1 MKKLFI
7 GVVAMAATL
16 FVGCGQSFYPT
27 DNHNLVATNVNISE
41 ANFRVVGLVEGKAK
55 ATYILGIGGL
65 SGKALRANAYSDMVR
80 NANLKGSQ
88 MVVNATISQTHY
100 GFVPFRW
107 TQMVKYQGTIIEFIS
122 SHQPSIAEVCEES
135 KIQPTVSSV
144 KNSRLAPSTKKE
156 VKKSAKVADKKP
168 TDKKV
173 VKEYIET
180 SVKEDVA
187 KEIDSMSKSKRN
199 RYLTDI
205 ISRLDRLCSRPKL
218 IQENGDKI
226 EDLMARLKYI
236 LDNYDCGTSPHKS
249 YKKFMDKLSE

>member
-1 MKKLFI
+1 MKRLFI

-27 DNHNLVATNVNISE
+27 DNHNLIATNVNISE

-65 SGKALRANAYSDMVR
+65 SGKALRSNAYSDMVR

-107 TQMVKYQGTIIEFIS
+107 TQTVKYQGTIIEFINS
-122 SHQPSIAEVCEES
+122 NQPSVSVTSEES
-135 KIQPTVSSV
+135 NIQPIASSV
-144 KNSRLAPSTKKE
+144 KTSRVAPPTIKK
-156 VKKSAKVADKKP
+156 VKKSEKVDDKKQ
-168 TDKKV
+168 TDRKV
-173 VKEYIET
+173 VKEYIGT
-180 SVKEDVA
+180 SVKEEVA

-199 RYLTDI
+199 SYMADL
-205 ISRLDRLCSRPKL
+205 ISRLNRLCSRTKL
-218 IQENGDKI
+218 INENRDKI
-226 EDLMARLKYI
+226 EDMMATMKYI
-236 LDNYDCGTSPHKS
+236 LDNYECSKSAYKS
-249 YKKFMDKLSE
+249 YEKYVENLSE